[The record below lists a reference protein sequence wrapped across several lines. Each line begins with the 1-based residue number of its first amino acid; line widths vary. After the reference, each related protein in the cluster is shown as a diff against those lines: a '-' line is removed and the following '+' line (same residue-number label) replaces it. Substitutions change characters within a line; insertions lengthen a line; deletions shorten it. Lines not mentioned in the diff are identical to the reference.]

1 MNRSILTW
9 QKSNEKFSQIDQL
22 NQYLENDPTTS
33 GSQLLNDKAK
43 CD

>member
-22 NQYLENDPTTS
+22 NQYLENDIGP
-33 GSQLLNDKAK
+33 QLLNDKAK